1 LFPGDEVM
9 RARVERFIESASQDR
24 DWNSSEAVASA
35 SAVDVGQ
42 DDEQPEEQGMDVE
55 IVRMMPRR
63 KPAEEPEA
71 EPVPRVAERSAP
83 GLPDYTEMGSQLL
96 KTPGRVI
103 GQFMGRVER

>member
-42 DDEQPEEQGMDVE
+42 DDEQPVDQEQNF
-55 IVRMMPRR
+55 
-63 KPAEEPEA
+63 
-71 EPVPRVAERSAP
+71 S
-83 GLPDYTEMGSQLL
+83 S
-96 KTPGRVI
+96 
-103 GQFMGRVER
+103 